1 MGGLEEDAADDEDS
15 GVVDVVPGAA
25 WPDRM
30 CSMCNK
36 DNNKHLYSGIQ
47 LKLRKLLN
55 EIQMVSQIKQVF
67 TSYRFNQLEMG
78 TNGRTFR
85 RSVSSGYDTALY

>member
-47 LKLRKLLN
+47 LN
-55 EIQMVSQIKQVF
+55 YE
-67 TSYRFNQLEMG
+67 NC
-78 TNGRTFR
+78 
-85 RSVSSGYDTALY
+85 